1 MSSSGEVEKPQR
13 WYNPLSSLKEPVFH
27 TGLMVNNSLCN
38 EKVEFI
44 TSNGD
49 RTINWYMCGPTVYDA
64 AHLGHARTYLTFD
77 IIRRILTS
85 YFHYDVNL
93 CMNITDIDD
102 KIIKR
107 SNDEKKNFAEFA
119 KFWEDSFFK
128 DMRALN
134 VMYPNYIT
142 RVSEYIPEIIKF
154 IEVIIK
160 KGYAYEKNGSVY
172 FDIEAYKKGGHM
184 YAKLVPQDKN
194 QNLEEL
200 QEAEGVLSKDN
211 VGEKKNKGDFALW
224 KTSKKD
230 EPFWDSPWGK
240 GRPGWHIECS
250 VMSSSI
256 FGNKLDIH
264 SGGCDLKFP
273 HHDNEIAQTEAHDD
287 SKQWINYFLHT
298 GHLKIEGLKMSKSLK
313 NFKKI
318 TDFISLYTPNAFRL
332 YFCNSKWDGDM
343 DFTENGLSMA
353 SANDKKISEFFQ
365 NIKVWS
371 RENDLKKNLKLDN
384 EDSALNNFFLE
395 AKKNIH
401 AYFCDNFNTPGVVST
416 ILDLIKKTYEYQE
429 KTEKVKTLKLHLI
442 YTVGKY
448 ISDILKC
455 LGLVYNTD
463 FVDYFRT
470 SGEGDSN
477 KNAEEILTPYMD
489 VLTKFRHEVKNAIVV
504 EKDEKKILKLCDQLR
519 DDILPELGVRIEDK
533 GNEGSLW
540 KFFDKEQYM
549 KEKEKEKELKENK
562 KKQKEEEAKQR
573 EMKLSMSAKEYYATL
588 TDKYSAFD
596 ELGIPI
602 KNAKGNDISK
612 EQYNKLKKEF
622 AKHDKQHQ
630 KWLEQQNK
638 KNDNNEDKKD
648 KKKKKNNKDNDESKE
663 QKLDLEYVGDI
674 K

>member
-184 YAKLVPQDKN
+184 YAKLIPQDKN

-622 AKHDKQHQ
+622 ANHDKRHQ

>member
-184 YAKLVPQDKN
+184 YAKLIPQDKN

-211 VGEKKNKGDFALW
+211 AGEKKNKGDFALW

-429 KTEKVKTLKLHLI
+429 KTEKAKTLKLHLI

-540 KFFDKEQYM
+540 KFYDKEQYM

-602 KNAKGNDISK
+602 KNAKGNNISK

-622 AKHDKQHQ
+622 AKHDNQHQ

>member
-184 YAKLVPQDKN
+184 YAKLIPQDKN

-211 VGEKKNKGDFALW
+211 AGEKKNKGDFALW

-416 ILDLIKKTYEYQE
+416 ILELIKKTYEYQE

>member
-184 YAKLVPQDKN
+184 YAKLIPQDKN

-211 VGEKKNKGDFALW
+211 AGEKKNKGDFALW

-429 KTEKVKTLKLHLI
+429 KTEKAKTLKLHLI

>member
-184 YAKLVPQDKN
+184 YAKLIPQDKN

-429 KTEKVKTLKLHLI
+429 KTEKAKTLKLHLI

-602 KNAKGNDISK
+602 KNAKGNYISK

-622 AKHDKQHQ
+622 AKHDNQHQ

>member
-184 YAKLVPQDKN
+184 YAKLIPQDKN

>member
-134 VMYPNYIT
+134 IMYPNYIT

-184 YAKLVPQDKN
+184 YAKLIPQDKN

-211 VGEKKNKGDFALW
+211 AGEKKNKGDFALW

-630 KWLEQQNK
+630 KWLEKKKK